1 MSTEPLDL
9 LLERLRQ
16 GDTRAVEQIVADYEP
31 YLRVLVRRSLPVPL
45 RAKFDSLDVVQSVWV
60 QVLRALREGA
70 WEITDRE
77 RLRALLVTVARRRLV
92 SRYRHHATA
101 VGLEQRGVTE
111 MDGVPAPRQPRPSE
125 VVQAGD
131 LWEKMLA
138 LCPPEH
144 HEVLRL
150 RREGVLLKEIAART
164 GLHEGSVRRLLRQ
177 LARQL
182 ALTQEPLAE
191 DADVSPRS
199 RLGLV

>member
-9 LLERLRQ
+9 LLERLRE
-16 GDTRAVEQIVADYEP
+16 GDARAVEQIVADYEP
-31 YLRVLVRRSLPVPL
+31 YLRMLVRRSLPVPL

-70 WEITDRE
+70 WEVTDRD
-77 RLRALLVTVARRRLV
+77 RLRGLLVTVARRRLV

-101 VGLEQRGVTE
+101 VGLQQAGATE
-111 MDGVPAPRQPRPSE
+111 MDGVPAPRQARPSE
-125 VVQAGD
+125 EAQAGD

-150 RREGVLLKEIAART
+150 RRQGLLLHEVAART
-164 GLHEGSVRRLLRQ
+164 GLHEGSVRRILRQ

-182 ALTQEPLAE
+182 AVAQAPLPAH
-191 DADVSPRS
+191 ADGATTR
-199 RLGLV
+199 